1 MQINTNYH
9 FSPVNRP
16 GEIAPAAPATASVR
30 SAAAAAPS
38 TEDVASFPNTKR
50 LSESLAAT
58 PDIRADKVARAR
70 ELVKQADYPPA
81 EMVRKIGNLIAG
93 HLDQ

>member
-9 FSPVNRP
+9 FSPVHRV
-16 GEIAPAAPATASVR
+16 GESSPAAFAAASAPAPAPNTG
-30 SAAAAAPS
+30 
-38 TEDVASFPNTKR
+38 DIASFAATQR
-50 LSESLAAT
+50 LSDALAQT

-70 ELVKQADYPPA
+70 ELVRQSDYPPA

-93 HLDQ
+93 HLDK